1 MYINFND
8 SKEKFSKE
16 LTKFLDSKND
26 GVFYIGH
33 ASILVRLS
41 NKKYIFDVI
50 KNTNF
55 YNNSWLFFP
64 SQVNDKRIFD
74 VDGVF
79 VSHIHGDHY
88 DPNLLRHIQKKK
100 IPIYILDG
108 RPSFN
113 RDLKNKKITFK
124 KIPVNKKF
132 FIDDNIWVH
141 GCLHEYNDIDSSLI
155 ISNDNISVYHGNDNF
170 ITEKTLVPFKKKIG
184 KVDVACIPF
193 AFIHYYPYLLN
204 SLNISENKKEA
215 TRLENQFMDYGIK
228 QAKILKPDVIIPFG
242 SNLFHLDDPKCP
254 MNKGVATPIDF
265 VNYAKKFHST
275 FKNNYKTM
283 LSGSYCLKNT
293 KSIDCFFEKV
303 SASYFNKKLE
313 DFTFKKIKET
323 KHKKIKKKVKIN
335 KKILNFFTKKLSKN
349 RTRVDHKVL
358 VSNESQKN
366 SKICFDIKKNN
377 VSLYSND
384 KLPYNSHYFI
394 VQDNEFNQ
402 WIQNKISF
410 EEILGT
416 RRFTYERYP
425 NKYSVKINSIYTNY
439 L

>member
-16 LTKFLDSKND
+16 LTKFLDSDND

-33 ASILVRLS
+33 ASILVRL
-41 NKKYIFDVI
+41 NKKKYIFDVI
-50 KNTNF
+50 NNTNF

-64 SQVNDKRIFD
+64 SQINDKRIFD

-88 DPNLLRHIQKKK
+88 DPELLKKIQRNN

-113 RDLKNKKITFK
+113 KDLESKKIKFK

-132 FIDDNIWVH
+132 FIDKEIWVH

-155 ISNDNISVYHGNDNF
+155 ISNDQLSVYHGNDNF
-170 ITEKTLVPFKKKIG
+170 ITNKTLVPFKKKIG
-184 KVDVACIPF
+184 DVDVACIPF
-193 AFIHYYPYLLN
+193 AFIHFYPYLLK
-204 SLNISENKKEA
+204 SLKKKDNKKEA
-215 TRLENQFMDYGIK
+215 KRLENLFMNYGIN
-228 QAKILKPDVIIPFG
+228 QAKILKPKVIIPFG
-242 SNLFHLDDPKCP
+242 SNLFHLDNPKCD
-254 MNKGVATPIDF
+254 MNRGVATPVDF
-265 VNYAKKFHST
+265 VNYSKKFHKS

-283 LSGSYCLKNT
+283 LSGSYCFKKNG
-293 KSIDCFFEKV
+293 KINCYYEKI
-303 SASYFNKKLE
+303 SSSKFNIKLE
-313 DFTFKKIKET
+313 KFTYKKIKLIN
-323 KHKKIKKKVKIN
+323 HKKVTKKTIINNHHLRYIKKKISKNKDRIN
-335 KKILNFFTKKLSKN
+335 HKILI
-349 RTRVDHKVL
+349 
-358 VSNESQKN
+358 SNESQKN
-366 SKICFDIKKNN
+366 NKICINIKNN
-377 VSLYSND
+377 KVSIFNKD
-384 KLPYNSHYFI
+384 KLPFNCHYFT

-402 WIQNKISF
+402 WLKKKITF
-410 EEILGT
+410 EEVLGT

-425 NKYSVKINSIYTNY
+425 NTYNVKINSIYTNF